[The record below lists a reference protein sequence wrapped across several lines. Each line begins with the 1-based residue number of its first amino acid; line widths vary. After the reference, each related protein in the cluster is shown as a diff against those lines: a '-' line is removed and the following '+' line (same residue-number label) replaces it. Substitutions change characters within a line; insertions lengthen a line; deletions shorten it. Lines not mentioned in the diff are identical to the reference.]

1 MAESAQPPFTGKICC
16 IGAGY
21 VGGPTMAMMALKTPL
36 TVTVVDMNKQVTWP
50 VPALACGYLLP
61 SLFVLRCHPAR
72 VSQLRV
78 C

>member
-50 VPALACGYLLP
+50 VPTLACGLL
-61 SLFVLRCHPAR
+61 SRLFCFALPPHPL
-72 VSQLRV
+72 SQLRV